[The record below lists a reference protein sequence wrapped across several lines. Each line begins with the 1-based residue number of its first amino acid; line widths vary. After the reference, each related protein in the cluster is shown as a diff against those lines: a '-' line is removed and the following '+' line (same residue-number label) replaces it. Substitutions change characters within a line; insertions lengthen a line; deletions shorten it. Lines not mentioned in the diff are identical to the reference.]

1 MPVWATEWRASRKR
15 QALFRRRNKA
25 DSNPSMIAPAPSSPI
40 ASRSLFIFSLFYG
53 GMVCIAGVLGVKQV
67 ALGPLAVEAGIFA
80 FLLLVVMSSAIAEL
94 HGRATADALVRWG
107 FLPLIVSA
115 LLIQLV
121 LALPTDPGMYPPAVD
136 AFPIVVGQS
145 ARMMIAGLISY
156 GLSQTLN
163 VLIFD
168 RLRGSGAGHLLWL
181 RGMIA
186 SVISQ
191 IFDTV
196 LFITISFYGEREI
209 LGLMG
214 GQMAT
219 KVVLSV
225 ILVPPLITAFV
236 ALGRRLDARR

>member
-1 MPVWATEWRASRKR
+1 MTE
-15 QALFRRRNKA
+15 
-25 DSNPSMIAPAPSSPI
+25 SSPPAI
-40 ASRSLFIFSLFYG
+40 SRSLFIFSIFYG

-67 ALGPLAVEAGIFA
+67 AIGPLAVEAGIFV
-80 FLLLVVMSSAIAEL
+80 FLLLVIMASAIAEL

-121 LALPTDPGMYPPAVD
+121 LALPADKGMYPPAVE

-156 GLSQTLN
+156 GISQTLN

-168 RLRGSGAGHLLWL
+168 KLKGSSGAGRFVWL

-191 IFDTV
+191 VVDTV
-196 LFITISFYGEREI
+196 LFISISFYGEREI
-209 LGLMG
+209 MGLMG
-214 GQMAT
+214 GQLTA
-219 KVVLSV
+219 KIVLS
-225 ILVPPLITAFV
+225 IIMVPPLITAFV
-236 ALGRRLDARR
+236 ALGKKLDKTNPVVA

>member
-1 MPVWATEWRASRKR
+1 MVRMTPSPAT
-15 QALFRRRNKA
+15 
-25 DSNPSMIAPAPSSPI
+25 PASPI

-80 FLLLVVMSSAIAEL
+80 FLLLVIMSSAIAEL

-115 LLIQLV
+115 LLIRLV
-121 LALPTDPGMYPPAVD
+121 LILPADPGMYPPAVE

-168 RLRGSGAGHLLWL
+168 RLRGSGAGRLVWL

-191 IFDTV
+191 VLDTV

-209 LGLMG
+209 VGLMG

-225 ILVPPLITAFV
+225 LLVPPLITAFV
-236 ALGRRLDARR
+236 ALGRRLDMKG